1 MAKKVTRKDF
11 TAMAEFIIN
20 EFQRRKNKRKD
31 LEKIWK
37 DIDRQIAMEPDLSHK
52 LDASGDP
59 DEYSAWM
66 PEIELPGQAQ
76 TLEILTADSRRMLFP
91 DSGPWFT
98 AHASVTDEYLEKAE
112 LQPIITGD
120 DAEVP
125 TLVTQDSVDK
135 LAAGVLEHY
144 HRQYDFE
151 GNIDLIN
158 AEAFKYG
165 MGIGRGR
172 VVTKQV
178 FRHTSKGVVKDSQK
192 IPALIPRSI
201 KNTYL
206 DDSEHH
212 LMNEGYIVGPGVIF
226 EKTMKMVDIKM
237 AANKGSNDP
246 DLENGGWMP
255 AMIKTMEGDDKGDVQ
270 LLEWEGDIVVPRKTG
285 DLYLPNVIVT
295 VVLGQ
300 KGKET
305 LNSIVRFR
313 KNKHGKIFLFPYHYE
328 HLDNPYATAPLMKG
342 YPIQKAA
349 VDALNRTIMSGALD
363 AQPPTGYDRDDQEF
377 ANSGGP
383 RIYPGASWPTTGDIK
398 VYSIGNPSALFQ
410 IYIGLLQQYAD
421 VTGVNASRLGAQT
434 VSHTTAFAKEA
445 ELSRGT
451 IRTVDYVKSSLK
463 GPLEQWLDFEYGI
476 ARELANHSIYIE
488 AYGGFVEVSKDVL
501 PKEVI
506 FEAYGSGGPAEVQAK
521 AQAKLNSLQMAI
533 QLDNVNVQQGGQPV
547 IDIEQ
552 AIEQILREG
561 GWRNTDVIKRIE
573 SPITGAEGQAGM
585 EGSLE
590 GTEGS
595 LATSLQA
602 LGVGGQ

>member
-1 MAKKVTRKDF
+1 
-11 TAMAEFIIN
+11 
-20 EFQRRKNKRKD
+20 
-31 LEKIWK
+31 
-37 DIDRQIAMEPDLSHK
+37 
-52 LDASGDP
+52 
-59 DEYSAWM
+59 
-66 PEIELPGQAQ
+66 
-76 TLEILTADSRRMLFP
+76 
-91 DSGPWFT
+91 
-98 AHASVTDEYLEKAE
+98 
-112 LQPIITGD
+112 
-120 DAEVP
+120 
-125 TLVTQDSVDK
+125 
-135 LAAGVLEHY
+135 
-144 HRQYDFE
+144 
-151 GNIDLIN
+151 
-158 AEAFKYG
+158 
-165 MGIGRGR
+165 
-172 VVTKQV
+172 
-178 FRHTSKGVVKDSQK
+178 
-192 IPALIPRSI
+192 
-201 KNTYL
+201 
-206 DDSEHH
+206 
-212 LMNEGYIVGPGVIF
+212 
-226 EKTMKMVDIKM
+226 
-237 AANKGSNDP
+237 
-246 DLENGGWMP
+246 
-255 AMIKTMEGDDKGDVQ
+255 
-270 LLEWEGDIVVPRKTG
+270 LLEWEGDIVVPRKSG

-377 ANSGGP
+377 TSSGGP

-552 AIEQILREG
+552 AIEQSLREG
-561 GWRNTDVIKRIE
+561 GWRITDVLKKI
-573 SPITGAEGQAGM
+573 SVQDGLDVGT
-585 EGSLE
+585 E

-595 LATSLQA
+595 LSTSLQSLA
-602 LGVGGQ
+602 MLGQQ